1 MKMGSRGAGANR
13 RRPVASKLIVVLP
26 TLLLAPLGLSAKAEA
41 QPSSAPPPKAP
52 AQETIETTV
61 TGPTVL
67 EEIVIYANSLF
78 VGIGGVSSPDSGTTV
93 VSREAF
99 EIMTGGNTDANSFL
113 RNLPNVQYQDYAS
126 VDAGVDG
133 FDEIGSKPQQVSI
146 SGGLAYENNFR
157 LNGIGINNV
166 TGSQDPFGNNLGG
179 DTQTPNINAIY
190 GLDPQ
195 TIFIPSEF
203 VEQATLIDSNASARF
218 GDFQGGV
225 VDYKLSDPPAD
236 RIHGSLSF
244 GGQTDDLVSYK
255 LGTRDGTNPDEKKK
269 PDFQKYQFAASLGI
283 PVTSDWSILGQYSR
297 TAGSS
302 EKQKTYV
309 LYNDPAGD
317 ESGNDFY
324 RLSSRLETDF
334 GDFTLE
340 GSYTDYSANWD
351 GIYYRDMNIDV
362 RNKGL
367 TSQLKWERELGT
379 LVVPSIGLDN
389 VRMTTRAYFND
400 SSTVNDGG
408 LNETIYHVAVARSN
422 INVQDPS
429 RWFHTTDPD
438 LLSWCREPAQL
449 AGTASYCREGGYG
462 YKEQG
467 QKQAGAIA
475 ELEGDVGLGTFLL
488 GGEFQH
494 TDAYRGRDAY
504 SLYSLS
510 RTKLNLPD
518 GVAGWNCP
526 PGDALCSSEQYNYSR
541 TLLPEYHNEVGVNAV
556 NAYLE
561 FDQTWRWFNLRA
573 GLRADYD
580 DFVRNL
586 DIAPRLALTYTPVDV
601 LSFTVGANRY
611 YNAESV
617 AYALLD
623 GQPLA
628 VSSTRSHDSAGN
640 VAENW
645 GAPSAG
651 RFYSFNAT
659 DLDTPYKDELTASV
673 RYIEPIF
680 DGDIRL
686 RFIDRRGHDQYLV
699 AEDDTSLIMD
709 LTNGGTNSYRSV
721 ALEYGKSWQD
731 TKLRHL
737 DSVSLSASAVWSKQ
751 STTSQGYVDEDWADR
766 IWYDGRSYS
775 VGEFGLVTG
784 NKDIPVRLAMNVG
797 TNWFE
802 DRLKLGATV
811 NVNLGYEGVRDSDE
825 TCRPSPT
832 SATCPLPSGPGVGI
846 SHEIFEDFDFKP
858 RFTMDLTASYRLA
871 QTKFGAY
878 DVNLAVQNVFNDT
891 SNAIASDETP
901 WLRGRSVWLGAAA
914 TF

>member
-1 MKMGSRGAGANR
+1 MQMGSRLAPAAM
-13 RRPVASKLIVVLP
+13 RRPVVGRLALALSTALIAPIAFSTAATAEEPAATSPSVLEAIVVYANRLF
-26 TLLLAPLGLSAKAEA
+26 LGL
-41 QPSSAPPPKAP
+41 
-52 AQETIETTV
+52 
-61 TGPTVL
+61 GD
-67 EEIVIYANSLF
+67 
-78 VGIGGVSSPDSGTTV
+78 VSSPDSGTTV

-99 EIMTGGNTDANSFL
+99 EVMTGGSTDANSFL
-113 RNLPNVQYQDYAS
+113 RNLPNVQYQDYAN

-146 SGGLAYENNFR
+146 SGGLTYENNFR

-166 TGSQDPFGNNLGG
+166 TGSQDPFANNLGE

-225 VDYKLSDPPAD
+225 VDYKLADAPKD
-236 RIHGSLSF
+236 RIRGSVSV
-244 GGQTDDLVSYK
+244 GGQTDDLVWYK
-255 LGTRDGTNPDEKKK
+255 LGTKDGTNPNEKNK

-283 PVTSDWSILGQYSR
+283 PITSDWSILGQYSW

-309 LYNDPAGD
+309 LYNDPAKD
-317 ESGNDFY
+317 ESSNDFY
-324 RLSSRLETDF
+324 RLSSTLETDF

-340 GSYTDYSANWD
+340 GSYTDYSADWD
-351 GIYYRDMNIDV
+351 GTFYRDTSIDA

-367 TSQLKWERELGT
+367 TSQLKWERELGA

-389 VRMTTRAYFND
+389 VKMTTRAYYND

-408 LNETIYHVAVARSN
+408 GNETIYRVGVARAN
-422 INVQDPS
+422 ITVTDPTL
-429 RWFHTTDPD
+429 WFHATDPD
-438 LLSWCREPAQL
+438 LLAWCREPAIL
-449 AGTASYCREGGYG
+449 SGTASYCREGGYG
-462 YKEQG
+462 FKEQG
-467 QKQAGAIA
+467 QKQSGAIA
-475 ELEGDVGLGTFLL
+475 ELAGDVGLGTFLL

-494 TDAYRGRDAY
+494 TDAYRGRDQY
-504 SLYSLS
+504 TLYSLS
-510 RTKLNLPD
+510 KTTLNLPTS
-518 GVAGWNCP
+518 VSGWTCP
-526 PGDALCSSEQYNYSR
+526 PGDPLCSSEQYNSSR
-541 TLLPEYHNEVGVNAV
+541 TILPEYRNEVGVNAV

-561 FDQTWRWFNLRA
+561 FDQTWEWFNLRA

-586 DIAPRLALTYTPVDV
+586 DIAPRLALTYAPVDD

-628 VSSTRSHDSAGN
+628 VASSRTNDAAGN
-640 VAENW
+640 VSDSWSAVT
-645 GAPSAG
+645 AG
-651 RFYSFNAT
+651 RFYNFNAA

-673 RYIEPIF
+673 RYNEPLF
-680 DGDIRL
+680 DGDIRIRL
-686 RFIDRRGHDQYLV
+686 IDRRGHDQYLV
-699 AEDDTSLIMD
+699 AEDNSSLIMD
-709 LTNGGTNSYRSV
+709 LTNGGSNSYRSV
-721 ALEYGKSWQD
+721 TVEYGKSWQD
-731 TKLRHL
+731 LKVRNL

-766 IWYDGRSYS
+766 IWYDGRSYT

-784 NKDIPVRLAMNVG
+784 NKDIPVRLAMNLG

-802 DRLKLGATV
+802 QRLKVGATV
-811 NVNLGYEGVRDSDE
+811 NVNLGYEGVRDTDE
-825 TCRPSPT
+825 SCTPSAT
-832 SATCPLPSGPGVGI
+832 SAACPLASGDGVGI
-846 SHEIFEDFDFKP
+846 SHSIYENFAFKP
-858 RFTMDLTASYRLA
+858 RFTMDMTASYRLA
-871 QTKFGAY
+871 QTDFGAY
-878 DVNLAVQNVFNDT
+878 DVNLSVQNVFNDT
-891 SNAIASDETP
+891 SNSIAADETP
-901 WLRGRSVWLGAAA
+901 WLRGRSLWLGAAA